1 MTVLCPQS
9 DRYEVSATAKDQSTL
24 DSLIIEKVGDTLNI
38 YRKDEGLLNSL
49 ATMFGSSTPKV
60 YITLPK
66 LTAAKS
72 SAGADLNI
80 EAFSAKDLN
89 LSVSSGADLNA
100 LQLSVNSISADSSS
114 GADLRLGGT
123 CIKGDYSVSSG
134 ADIEAHALV
143 CNSIMVDASSGGDA
157 SVHASLQLKA
167 HASSGAD
174 IEIHGTPSQ
183 TETTTSSGGHI
194 EAK

>member
-1 MTVLCPQS
+1 MRNFSARATTAVTHHQSTRLFAAISALGLALGALMVATNPAFADETRRFDLNDFTKIDISESVDGFVSQS

-89 LSVSSGADLNA
+89 LSVSSGAD
-100 LQLSVNSISADSSS
+100 SMP
-114 GADLRLGGT
+114 
-123 CIKGDYSVSSG
+123 
-134 ADIEAHALV
+134 
-143 CNSIMVDASSGGDA
+143 CN
-157 SVHASLQLKA
+157 
-167 HASSGAD
+167 
-174 IEIHGTPSQ
+174 
-183 TETTTSSGGHI
+183 
-194 EAK
+194 